1 MTLNRKKLA
10 IITFPLSL
18 VYGLAVG
25 IRNRLFDGNILKS
38 KWFDIPVISVGNITV
53 GGTGKTPHIEYLVRL
68 LHKDYRIATLS
79 RGYKRKTRDFI
90 LATGNSSVD
99 DIGDESRQ
107 LKQKFPDI
115 LVAVD
120 RKRVNGIKKLKQ
132 KEKHL
137 DAVLLDDAYQHR
149 YVKPGMSILLVDY
162 TKPVFSDY
170 LLPFGNLR
178 ESKHETR
185 RADIII
191 VTKFP
196 EKINPLEKKIF
207 IKDLNVLPYQFLYF
221 TKYVYNNPEPVFK
234 INENKN
240 PDYKQIK
247 NYKSSI
253 LLVTG
258 IARPQPIVKF
268 LGNYSDNIME
278 MKFPDHHKYT
288 ISDMKKIEER
298 FARLSTKT
306 KYIFTTEKDSAR
318 FREIKNTDMEICSF
332 MYYIPVEVKFLDEG
346 AKKFNKDIIAYV
358 KHNRKVNKLYK

>member
-25 IRNRLFDGNILKS
+25 LRNRLFDCNILKS
-38 KWFDIPVISVGNITV
+38 AWFDIPVISVGNITV
-53 GGTGKTPHIEYLVRL
+53 GGTGKTPHIEYLIRL
-68 LHKDYRIATLS
+68 LYKDYRIATLS

-90 LATGNSSVD
+90 LATKNSSVD
-99 DIGDESRQ
+99 EIGDEPRQ

-115 LVAVD
+115 IVAVD
-120 RKRVNGIKKLKQ
+120 RKRVNGIKRLKQ

-137 DAVLLDDAYQHR
+137 NALLLDDAYQHR
-149 YVKPGMSILLVDY
+149 YVKPGLSILLVDY
-162 TKPVFSDY
+162 TQPVFSDY

-178 ESKHETR
+178 ERIHETR

-196 EKINPLEKKIF
+196 EKINPLEKKIL

-221 TKYVYNNPEPVFK
+221 TTYEYKNPEPVFD
-234 INENKN
+234 INESKK
-240 PDYKQIK
+240 PDYQQIK
-247 NYKSSI
+247 KSKSSI

-258 IARPQPIVKF
+258 IARPQPLVKF
-268 LGNYSDNIME
+268 LSNYSDNIVE

-288 ISDMKKIEER
+288 SSDMKKIEER
-298 FARLSTKT
+298 FAWLSSKT
-306 KYIFTTEKDSAR
+306 KYILTTEKDAAR
-318 FREIKNTDMEICSF
+318 FREIKKPDMEICSF
-332 MYYIPVEVKFLDEG
+332 MYYVPVEVKFLDDG
-346 AKKFNKDIIAYV
+346 AKKFNDDIIAYV
-358 KHNRKVNKLYK
+358 NHKRKVNKLYI